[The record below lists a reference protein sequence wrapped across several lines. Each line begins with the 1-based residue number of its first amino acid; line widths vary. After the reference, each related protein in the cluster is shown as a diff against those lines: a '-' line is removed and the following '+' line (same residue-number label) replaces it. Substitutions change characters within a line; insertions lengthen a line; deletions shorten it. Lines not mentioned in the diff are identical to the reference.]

1 MEQSIDAV
9 ITWVDGN
16 DPALKAKQLQYFTE
30 DEDNDITSEA
40 RFSDNGEIYYCIS
53 AIITNATFINR
64 IFIVTDDQH
73 PPVIAQIAQKFG
85 QDVADRIVV
94 VDHKEIFR
102 GYEAFLPTFNSVSIE
117 TVLHRIPDLSERYIY
132 FNDDFIIAKRMNEN
146 DFFVGNRAILRG
158 EWRND
163 SITYFN
169 AKQRQRMLD
178 GRWHLSAKIF
188 SYKEC
193 QYLAFKLLGFA
204 DNFFWHDHTPHPF
217 YRPNLE
223 AYFAENGDVLRTN
236 LSFRIRDMSQH
247 DTMSLANGLEIL
259 DGDATIR
266 SPSLTLM
273 KPSAKWFQ
281 RFYLFRKRRSFEK
294 RESTFI
300 CVQSLSSTDPKARDD
315 IFAWLNEII
324 FGKP

>member
-16 DPALKAKQLQYFTE
+16 DPALKAKQRQYFTA
-30 DEDNDITSEA
+30 DEDDDITSEA

-53 AIITNATFINR
+53 AIVTNATFINR

-85 QDVADRIVV
+85 QDVANRIVV

-102 GYEAFLPTFNSVSIE
+102 GYEAFLPTFNSSSIE
-117 TVLHRIPDLSERYIY
+117 AVLHRIPDLSERYIY
-132 FNDDFIIAKRMNEN
+132 FNDDFIVAKPIIES
-146 DFFVGNRAILRG
+146 DFFIGNRAVLRG
-158 EWRND
+158 KWRKD
-163 SITYFN
+163 SSTHFN
-169 AKQRQRMLD
+169 TKHRQRMLD

-188 SYKEC
+188 SYKEY

-204 DNFFWHDHTPHPF
+204 DSFFWHDHTPHPF
-217 YRPNLE
+217 YRPKLE
-223 AYFAENGDVLRTN
+223 AYFAENEDVLRTN
-236 LSFRIRDMSQH
+236 LSFRIRDMSQY

-259 DGDATIR
+259 DGNVTIR
-266 SPSLTLM
+266 SPSLTYL
-273 KPSAKWFQ
+273 KPSSNWFQ

-300 CVQSLSSTDPKARDD
+300 CVQALSSTDPKTRDD